1 MRLLGKEKGW
11 VWVEPRGKEGD
22 RKATGSWST
31 MEVYYP
37 PVSTSSS
44 IRDEA
49 CDLQIAKRT
58 IDISRSGNCQ
68 YIVTSL
74 HTAMR
79 MPTNKSQA
87 SWAKQR
93 GSDANP
99 GASGNQYWH
108 SLCSSSCFLSQSLRR
123 GEEDRG
129 KSFCCSFC
137 YKYFFPVLI
146 LPSCFP
152 LFFI

>member
-1 MRLLGKEKGW
+1 M
-11 VWVEPRGKEGD
+11 WVEPRGKEGD

-37 PVSTSSS
+37 PVSVSSS

-79 MPTNKSQA
+79 MPTNHRHPELNKEGLMPIPVPVATSVGIRSA
-87 SWAKQR
+87 LPPVFSP
-93 GSDANP
+93 SP
-99 GASGNQYWH
+99 
-108 SLCSSSCFLSQSLRR
+108 LERR
-123 GEEDRG
+123 GRIG
-129 KSFCCSFC
+129 GSHFVAHSVISI
-137 YKYFFPVLI
+137 FFPRVNSSFMFSSLLYLI
-146 LPSCFP
+146 SKVQYV
-152 LFFI
+152 